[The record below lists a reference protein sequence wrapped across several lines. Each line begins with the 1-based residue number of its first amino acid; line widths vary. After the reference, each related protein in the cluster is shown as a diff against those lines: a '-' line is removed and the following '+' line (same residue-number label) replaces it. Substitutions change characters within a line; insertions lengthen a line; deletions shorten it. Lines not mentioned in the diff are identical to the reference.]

1 MKTLSRVFVTA
12 LCSLALL
19 GAGCMPGTG
28 ADHSSPEAA
37 VNGFFTAVQAKD
49 HDKAK
54 SYLDAD
60 GEAYGEFD
68 DAWGEINQLDLNAYS
83 IESKDGNKMK
93 VKLDLS
99 QDGKNETDST
109 TVEVV
114 QKGSDWWVV
123 SF

>member
-19 GAGCMPGTG
+19 GAGCLPGTG
-28 ADHSSPEAA
+28 ADRSTPEAA

-49 HDKAK
+49 QAGAK
-54 SYLDAD
+54 SYLDTE
-60 GEAYGEFD
+60 GEIYGEFD
-68 DAWGEINQLDLNAYS
+68 DAWGEISQLDLNAYS
-83 IESKDGNKMK
+83 IESKEGNKLK
-93 VKLDLS
+93 VKLELE
-99 QDGKNETDST
+99 QDGEKETDTT

-114 QKGSDWWVV
+114 QKGSNWLLV